1 MRQRH
6 PNFVDGF
13 INNINALK
21 LLWLDLTTECNCEY
35 LPTNHLLQD
44 CLENLFSEI
53 RRRCGSNDTPDAL
66 QFGAAFKYAIVEK
79 NSDLIDGSNC
89 EQDLARPLLDE
100 TDTQVCST
108 EESSEESTIQYSHA
122 TIDITKPLEI
132 PVKELNGLIYILGA
146 SVRRLFHQSCHKR
159 LIEEGHGMAL
169 DDEMYNFCK
178 IKQTTGNRSY
188 NLPNNYL
195 YAIGLTC
202 YGAFTQYFRKFLYQ
216 NHKGVKTRLKSCL
229 NYDIFKD
236 VVCQRCYDRIV
247 DKVFNTFI
255 QGFLKQVKATNAN
268 KSKTVKRKGKARRM
282 CLPLES
288 SEK

>member
-108 EESSEESTIQYSHA
+108 EESSE
-122 TIDITKPLEI
+122 
-132 PVKELNGLIYILGA
+132 
-146 SVRRLFHQSCHKR
+146 
-159 LIEEGHGMAL
+159 
-169 DDEMYNFCK
+169 
-178 IKQTTGNRSY
+178 
-188 NLPNNYL
+188 
-195 YAIGLTC
+195 
-202 YGAFTQYFRKFLYQ
+202 
-216 NHKGVKTRLKSCL
+216 
-229 NYDIFKD
+229 
-236 VVCQRCYDRIV
+236 
-247 DKVFNTFI
+247 
-255 QGFLKQVKATNAN
+255 
-268 KSKTVKRKGKARRM
+268 
-282 CLPLES
+282 
-288 SEK
+288 